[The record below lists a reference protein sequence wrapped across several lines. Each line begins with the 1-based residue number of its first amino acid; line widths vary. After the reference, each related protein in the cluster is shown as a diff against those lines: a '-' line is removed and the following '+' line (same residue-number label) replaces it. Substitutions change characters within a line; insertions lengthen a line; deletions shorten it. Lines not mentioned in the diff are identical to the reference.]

1 MTISRQRSFS
11 TTFAGAMPAGV
22 SSVATSLG
30 TSPSPLLLT
39 LLFALEATA
48 LLTALA
54 LYKRVG
60 RPMSVFLATPAGHV
74 LIATAVATLAVA
86 ALTAYVLRRRDTRER
101 LASTLA
107 LNVVSIGAMFVAAE
121 LTVRARLTETPL
133 GPAFGRTVLFP
144 RSWEAEAA
152 RNRAVLEQAK
162 HRRPFLAFDSTL
174 GWVPNP
180 STRSGDYNLQYELQ
194 YLAELR
200 SDHPRDQDIQRE
212 QPNVTAGDDSVYLS
226 SAEGLRSG
234 RAGISL
240 AASPARHRIALVGDS
255 FTFGLEVRYEQT
267 WGHQLEQALGAD
279 YQVLNFGVDG
289 YGTDQAY
296 LRYRRDVVPWHP
308 DVVILGLVSDDL
320 NRSMC
325 VYGFLCFHGSEM
337 PFPKPRLVLRGDSL
351 VPLAM
356 PLPSPES
363 IFATRAIEQL
373 PFVEYDRAFD
383 PLEWQR
389 HAYDGAYSVRYLLS
403 RFRRWSVLGPL
414 KDDAAMARVNGAVL
428 RSFVREVKKNGST
441 PVIVF
446 LPAKGELL
454 PDWNQPFHGPALL
467 RELGLTFVDATPCV
481 TKVAPARR
489 FVVLHYSP
497 EANAA
502 VAGCLRDLL
511 PRIVADGA
519 GHEKVNRSADVTQ
532 AAQ

>member
-1 MTISRQRSFS
+1 MTISRQH
-11 TTFAGAMPAGV
+11 PLP
-22 SSVATSLG
+22 TSLAGGMPTETSRAAAPLG
-30 TSPSPLLLT
+30 TPPSLRLLT

-60 RPMSVFLATPAGHV
+60 RPLLVFLGTPAGHV
-74 LIATAVATLAVA
+74 LIAAAAATLTVA
-86 ALTAYVLRRRDTRER
+86 ALTLYALRRRDTRR
-101 LASTLA
+101 SLTSTLA

-121 LTVRARLTETPL
+121 ITVRARLAETPL

-144 RSWEAEAA
+144 RSWDAEAA
-152 RNRAVLEQAK
+152 RNRAVLENAK

-200 SDHPRDQDIQRE
+200 RDHPRDADIQRE
-212 QPNVTAGDDSVYLS
+212 RPNVTASDDSVYLS

-234 RAGISL
+234 TAGISL

-267 WGHQLEQALGAD
+267 WGHQLEQALGTD

-296 LRYRRDVVPWHP
+296 LRYRRDVVRWHP

-363 IFATRAIEQL
+363 IFATRAITEL
-373 PFVEYDRAFD
+373 PFVQYDRAFD

-389 HAYDGAYSVRYLLS
+389 HPYDASYSVRYLLS

-414 KDDAAMARVNGAVL
+414 KDDSAMARVNGAVL

-454 PDWNQPFHGPALL
+454 PDWNQPFHGPVLL
-467 RELGLTFVDATPCV
+467 RQLGLSFVDATPCV
-481 TKVAPARR
+481 TRVAPARR
-489 FVVLHYSP
+489 FVVLHYSA
-497 EANAA
+497 ESNAA
-502 VAGCLRDLL
+502 VAGCLRDLV
-511 PRIVADGA
+511 PRIVAD
-519 GHEKVNRSADVTQ
+519 R
-532 AAQ
+532 AAR